1 MNKLNKKKKF
11 IFSYMSISVLNFF
24 LNQTVFNILIF
35 FLSSNVSAIMTMFV
49 SSSFGIFTTVK
60 YYQLQKNFLFICKY
74 IVSIL
79 VYRIFDYLL
88 FNLLKSAFNFDVS
101 IIWFVTIALSLQTK
115 IIFYYF
121 FLIKIKRLKKRLYN
135 LLVQNFSNC

>member
-60 YYQLQKNFLFICKY
+60 YYKLQKNFLFICKY

-121 FLIKIKRLKKRLYN
+121 FFNKNKKTKKKI
-135 LLVQNFSNC
+135 V